1 MEYNCPAPHLP
12 KTESPK
18 AQATIKPLV
27 LGEEGL
33 EEKPQSGRG
42 REAQTSA
49 VERAPCSSLS
59 GGAAGVGGKYLTSW
73 PSVY

>member
-18 AQATIKPLV
+18 AQATVKPLV

-33 EEKPQSGRG
+33 EEKPQSGGG
-42 REAQTSA
+42 REAQTSKLWRRHLA
-49 VERAPCSSLS
+49 LLCQEEGQGWEVNI
-59 GGAAGVGGKYLTSW
+59 
-73 PSVY
+73 